1 MFIRKAKDGSDL
13 RTCLCIRR
21 IASSRFLLLPAV
33 LFVAM
38 LVTPIDAMGSS
49 HRDRPAFNVAVMSSA
64 ADRVTGVDARLHIEV
79 PRTVPLHQVRVLV
92 NGNDQRDHFLVMPG
106 TRTLSGVV
114 DGLLMGDNTVEVAPN
129 GRHWRGGLGRPDV
142 VTLTLTN
149 HPRIGPVFSGFHQ
162 YPFVCTVQKHGLGQ
176 AIMDND
182 SVGFPVYA
190 TDGDGNPTEEI
201 TGYSKDCS
209 AETLLQY
216 VYKSTGGGF
225 QTYLPGDPKPVDMAQ
240 TTTMDGDTVDYFV
253 RWERGTI
260 NRFIYSIAT
269 LTPFDMNPDRLDTS
283 SWNGRLIYYFQG
295 GVAIGHDQGDPSFS
309 RMLYDYGLSQGYA
322 IAYSTG
328 NKTGT
333 HYNLQLGGETALM
346 VKERFIELYD
356 TPVYTVGV
364 GGSGGGIQQYVY
376 GQNHKSLIDAAIPQ
390 YSYPDMVTQ
399 TIHVGDC
406 ELMEF
411 YMDVL
416 DGANPR
422 WQDWTSRTLLE
433 GMNASNT
440 VFNPFTQ
447 ALGNS
452 ECVNGWRGLSPLA
465 LNPLY
470 GFVDGQELI
479 EPQVAVASIEWTH
492 FGDLVNIYGV
502 GDDGYARSFWDNV
515 GVQYGLDAVTS
526 GAITPQEFMLANHIV
541 GGWKDQPDMVQEGS
555 PFFPPGVIDF
565 SDWDPW
571 SARNQNFSMDP
582 TTPAPRTEGDLLA
595 MQRAYEAG
603 LVFMGDMEIP
613 IIDWRNYLERE
624 LDMHNS
630 HQSFAARQRL
640 RVGQGSS
647 DNQVIW
653 FTDTDDDPRYDQTP
667 EAFQVMDEWMRNI
680 HGNPQLGVAANKP
693 ADAVDR
699 CFDADGIEIAAGD
712 DVWGGILDDDPEGA
726 CTTQFPVYGTS
737 RIVADGPFKGS
748 IFKCALQPVSAAIA
762 RGLYGVWTP
771 SPVEQAMLEQIFP
784 DGVCDFD
791 QPDAGLP
798 PGW

>member
-1 MFIRKAKDGSDL
+1 
-13 RTCLCIRR
+13 
-21 IASSRFLLLPAV
+21 
-33 LFVAM
+33 
-38 LVTPIDAMGSS
+38 
-49 HRDRPAFNVAVMSSA
+49 MSST
-64 ADRVTGVDARLHIEV
+64 ADRVTGGDARLHIEV

-92 NGNDQRDHFLVMPG
+92 NGDDQRDHFSVMPG
-106 TRTLSGVV
+106 TRTLTGVV
-114 DGLLMGDNTVEVAPN
+114 DGLAVGDNTVQVVPN
-129 GRHWRGGLGRPDV
+129 GRHRHGGLGRPEI
-142 VTLTLTN
+142 VTLVLTN
-149 HPRIGPVFSGFHQ
+149 HPIIGPVFSGPHQ

-176 AIMDND
+176 PLIDND
-182 SVGFPVYA
+182 SEGFPVYA
-190 TDGDGNPTEEI
+190 TDSDGNPTDEI
-201 TGYSKDCS
+201 IGYSKDCS
-209 AETLLQY
+209 ADTLIQY

-225 QTYLPGDPKPVDMAQ
+225 RTYLPGDPKPTDMAQ
-240 TTTMDGDTVDYFV
+240 TTTMEGDTVDYFV

-260 NRFIYSIAT
+260 DRFIYSIAM
-269 LTPFDMNPDRLDTS
+269 LTPFDSDPDGLDTS
-283 SWNGRLIYYFQG
+283 SWNGKLIYYFQG
-295 GVAIGHDQGDPSFS
+295 GVAIGHDQGDPSAS

-346 VKERFIELYD
+346 VKERFVELYD

-364 GGSGGGIQQYVY
+364 GGSGGGIQQYIY
-376 GQNHKSLIDAAIPQ
+376 GQNHKGLLDAAIPQ

-399 TIHVGDC
+399 AIHVGDC

-422 WQDWTSRTLLE
+422 WQDWPSRTLLE
-433 GMNASNT
+433 GLNASNT
-440 VFNPFTQ
+440 VFNPFTRL
-447 ALGNS
+447 LGNS
-452 ECVNGWRGLSPLA
+452 ECINGWRGLSPLA
-465 LNPLY
+465 LNPMY
-470 GFVDGQELI
+470 GFVDGQDLI
-479 EPQVAVASIEWTH
+479 EPQAAVAAIQWTH

-515 GVQYGLDAVTS
+515 GVQYGLDAVAS
-526 GAITPQEFMLANHIV
+526 GAITPQEFISLNHIV

-565 SDWDPW
+565 SNWDPW
-571 SARNQNFSMDP
+571 SARNQNFSVNP
-582 TTPAPRTEGDLLA
+582 TTPARRTEGDLTA
-595 MQRAYEAG
+595 MQNAYNAG

-613 IIDWRNYLERE
+613 IIDWRNYLEPE

-640 RVGQGSS
+640 RDGQGGS
-647 DNQVIW
+647 DNQLIW
-653 FTDTDDDPRYDQTP
+653 FTDTGASAFDQTP

-680 HGNPQLGVAANKP
+680 HRNPHLGVAGNKP
-693 ADAVDR
+693 ADATDR
-699 CFDADGIEIAAGD
+699 CFDANGNEIAAGD
-712 DVWGGILDDDPEGA
+712 DVWDGILDDNPAGA
-726 CTTQFPVYGTS
+726 CTMQFPVYKTS
-737 RIVADGPFKGS
+737 RIVAGGPFKGS
-748 IFKCALQPVSAAIA
+748 IFKCALQPVSAAIG

-791 QPDAGLP
+791 RPDVGLP